1 MTSLSERLR
10 ALLRKNEAEI
20 DDLRSKLDELSDLS
34 DRLTKATGAFDATAV
49 SAVLKDAA
57 RKGLR
62 LDADDLG
69 DSTNWASLSDIEAKL
84 KEIERKQKDLEDK
97 AQQKGIKIG
106 DRRDRPSTGDE
117 NEALVDVDADFCEQL
132 GRKSIDLRSMC
143 KNVSDELQVILQLK
157 EGSTAGIA
165 TRLQQTADRLVD
177 RVEELWGALI
187 SRIVH
192 QVDVL
197 AKSELDAA
205 SSLDKDLGPS
215 KERLRGLHGY
225 SELLRKFSLNKAG
238 LSLSED
244 AMKAIG
250 RYQTVKN
257 AWNARAEDV
266 FSKASQ
272 LNAPAKD
279 LVSQASPPSPMPWLQ
294 SHYLVCSV
302 QIWNVLKSIDNDKGF
317 DRQIEDV
324 MKKLRSCE
332 TSIRAQALID
342 LKAQIKT
349 QWQDALKTIAAKW
362 TQTPE
367 DPKVFEELLFL
378 QPPFPGTQWN
388 PELLKNAQA
397 YQAGQLAKLV
407 SAKLRQEQL
416 LEKFDELI
424 RSAQD
429 LPDEFTPQDMQNAW
443 KQLDEAE
450 RLIPDRELPE
460 FGDLQDKVNPAQTN
474 LKTQLDRR
482 LESLLKSDEG
492 DPGTDAT
499 PWAEWLR
506 LAEEHQV
513 LEETIVQLKER
524 LQSLQEQSQ
533 QDVLQ
538 KLIEGLQNAI
548 HEVQKKQDLSDP
560 TRTMI
565 SDLWKKRPDNLR
577 EVSPDIL
584 EQIRKYSGQLTTK
597 LDELDTPKSRKQVNE
612 LKQIS
617 NTIDS
622 N

>member
-1 MTSLSERLR
+1 MTKLSERLR
-10 ALLRKNEAEI
+10 TLRGNNIRERQDLL
-20 DDLRSKLDELSDLS
+20 SKLGELSDLNN
-34 DRLTKATGAFDATAV
+34 RLTKATDASDATAV
-49 SAVLKDAA
+49 SAVLKDAES
-57 RKGLR
+57 KGLR

-69 DSTNWASLSDIEAKL
+69 DSGVWASLSAIDEEL
-84 KEIERKQKDLEDK
+84 
-97 AQQKGIKIG
+97 KGIKSELEQWENKAKEKGIKRG
-106 DRRDRPSTGDE
+106 EAQHEPSILDD
-117 NEALVDVDADFCEQL
+117 NEASVEVNADFCRQL
-132 GRKSIDLRSMC
+132 GKALLGLRLRC
-143 KNVSDELQVILQLK
+143 NEVSERLQAVLQVQEESGDK
-157 EGSTAGIA
+157 ENRTASVVNE
-165 TRLQQTADRLVD
+165 LQQTARSLGAGV
-177 RVEELWGALI
+177 GALWEALLSHI
-187 SRIVH
+187 GRQTQDLEDLEYAAANRSR
-192 QVDVL
+192 
-197 AKSELDAA
+197 ELDF
-205 SSLDKDLGPS
+205 GPNT
-215 KERLRGLHGY
+215 ERLQDLHEY
-225 SELLRKFSLNKAG
+225 TELLREFSQNETG

-250 RYQTVKN
+250 RYQTVKG
-257 AWNARAEDV
+257 AWNARAVDLV
-266 FSKASQ
+266 SKASP
-272 LNAPAKD
+272 L
-279 LVSQASPPSPMPWLQ
+279 SPMPWLQ

-302 QIWNVLKSIDNDKGF
+302 QIWNALKSIDNDKGF
-317 DRQIEDV
+317 DRQIEEV

-342 LKAQIKT
+342 LKSQIKT
-349 QWQDALKTIAAKW
+349 QWQDALQTIAAKW

-397 YQAGQLAKLV
+397 YQAEQIAKLI

-460 FGDLQDKVNPAQTN
+460 CGDLQDKVNPAQTN
-474 LKTQLDRR
+474 LKTQLNRR